1 MATSYIS
8 YLTRALE
15 TDDTP
20 GTFKAELGNLSRK
33 SSNCSSNSQHSNMN
47 NNDINLS
54 SSHGSPKSDS
64 SVSFKCIFKYRH
76 HCKKYIFSR
85 YRGKKDY
92 ILRIFLLEKLLFV
105 ILFMMP

>member
-33 SSNCSSNSQHSNMN
+33 TSNCSSNSQHSNMN

-64 SVSFKCIFKYRH
+64 SVSFF
-76 HCKKYIFSR
+76 
-85 YRGKKDY
+85 
-92 ILRIFLLEKLLFV
+92 ILLYFFLTVFLNIDLSAKNIFLVDIEVKMITF
-105 ILFMMP
+105 